1 MALTVNLIENH
12 LPPSVITWSQDT
24 SEDLNEQA
32 FHFQFSHFTFQLCLS
47 IDHQTLLSSRI
58 LDTNSSIP
66 RRILD
71 PLRQHVR
78 SIFLNLY
85 NEEDDSSR
93 VREEQLQIAILQALE
108 HISQY
113 REELGNQ
120 ATNPSTKTATS
131 HTKGWS
137 ASEISSWDEII
148 SNPFGLD
155 VSTVSDTASF
165 LLGMTPEQ
173 IAQLIPSA
181 WRIIHFENIMREDL
195 LKRFRRYQDHLRAVL
210 PEQPGLRNK
219 LPPHSSLNGRY
230 RTTLSIDTVVEDMV
244 KPRLTFHGTSLRS
257 VRSIIRNGFLLP
269 GKVADGKRIESPR
282 SGIAF
287 NRGIYSS
294 QSAAYA
300 MSYASGQQEQTP
312 LGMLPS
318 MRLFVCATVM
328 GRTYASKSANRISKA
343 DKTLGSVHGPLV
355 SGYDSHF
362 DGGYEYIIHEER
374 AMLPCFVV
382 HLDLGSEEAL
392 KSIRAA
398 QLNPAS
404 IQETPATSSR
414 ASRLHQEYDDS
425 PGDRKRKQLAL
436 KAAAMKWFP
445 YGFGTAT
452 GTSFVIEDIGATSDD
467 SETYGDWQED
477 KHAFEPSDEQSVG
490 WGHRSSGWDEEEGY
504 SQKGLFLDEYQKDRE
519 IRVER
524 GNKAERRVD
533 Q

>member
-1 MALTVNLIENH
+1 MALAIKLIDNH
-12 LPPSVITWSQDT
+12 LPPSVVTWSQDT
-24 SEDLNEQA
+24 SEDLNEQT
-32 FHFQFSHFTFQLCLS
+32 FHFQLSNFTFQLCLS
-47 IDHQTLLSSRI
+47 IDHQILLSSRI

-71 PLRQHVR
+71 PIRQHVR

-85 NEEDDSSR
+85 SEDDGSPR
-93 VREEQLQIAILQALE
+93 IREEHLQIAILQALE
-108 HISQY
+108 HISEY
-113 REELGNQ
+113 REEVVHQ
-120 ATNPSTKTATS
+120 TNPNTKTTTTHS
-131 HTKGWS
+131 KGWS
-137 ASEISSWDEII
+137 ASEISSWDDIV

-155 VSTVSDTASF
+155 VSTIRDTASF

-173 IAQLIPSA
+173 IAQQIPSS
-181 WRIIHFENIMREDL
+181 WRVIHFENIMREDL
-195 LKRFRRYQDHLRAVL
+195 LKRFQRYQDYLRASL
-210 PEQPGLRNK
+210 PNQPNLRKK
-219 LPPHSSLNGRY
+219 LPPHSSLEGRY
-230 RTTLSIDTVVEDMV
+230 RSSLSMDATVEDMV

-328 GRTYASKSANRISKA
+328 ARTYVTKSDNK
-343 DKTLGSVHGPLV
+343 LGSVHGPLV

-362 DGGYEYIIHEER
+362 DGRFEYIIHEER
-374 AMLPCFVV
+374 AMLPCFVI

-392 KSIRAA
+392 RSIRAA

-404 IQETPATSSR
+404 LQEDTSTTSR

-425 PGDRKRKQLAL
+425 PGDRKRRQQAL

-452 GTSFVIEDIGATSDD
+452 GTGFVIEDIGATSDD

-477 KHAFEPSDEQSVG
+477 KHAYEPNDEQAG
-490 WGHRSSGWDEEEGY
+490 GRGNRSSGWDEEEGY
-504 SQKGLFLDEYQKDRE
+504 SQQGLFLDEYQRDRE
-519 IRVER
+519 IRIER
-524 GNKAERRVD
+524 GKKEERRVD
-533 Q
+533 QEG

>member
-1 MALTVNLIENH
+1 MALTLNLIDNH
-12 LPPSVITWSQDT
+12 LPPSVLTWSQDT
-24 SEDLNEQA
+24 SEDLNEQT
-32 FHFQFSHFTFQLCLS
+32 FQFQFPNFTFQLCLS
-47 IDHQTLLSSRI
+47 IDHKTFLSSRI

-78 SIFLNLY
+78 SIFLTLY
-85 NEEDDSSR
+85 NEDDDSSH
-93 VREEQLQIAILQALE
+93 VREEHLQIAILQALE
-108 HISQY
+108 HLSEY
-113 REELGNQ
+113 REELELQ
-120 ATNPSTKTATS
+120 ITNPNCKATTTP
-131 HTKGWS
+131 TKGWS
-137 ASEISSWDEII
+137 ASEISSWDDII

-155 VSTVSDTASF
+155 VSTVRDTASF

-173 IAQLIPSA
+173 IAQQIPSA

-195 LKRFRRYQDHLRAVL
+195 LKRFRRYQDHLRAFL
-210 PEQPGLRNK
+210 PEQPGLRKK
-219 LPPHSSLNGRY
+219 LPPHSSLDGRY

-287 NRGIYSS
+287 DRGIYSS

-300 MSYASGQQEQTP
+300 MSYASGQREQTP
-312 LGMLPS
+312 LGMLPT

-328 GRTYASKSANRISKA
+328 GRTYCSKSYNKISKA

-355 SGYDSHF
+355 SGFDSHF

-374 AMLPCFVV
+374 AMLPCFVI

-404 IQETPATSSR
+404 IQETPTGSR

-477 KHAFEPSDEQSVG
+477 KHAYEPNDEQSIG
-490 WGHRSSGWDEEEGY
+490 WGNRSSGWDEEEGHL
-504 SQKGLFLDEYQKDRE
+504 QKGLFLDEYQKDRE

-524 GNKAERRVD
+524 GNKTERKVD

>member
-1 MALTVNLIENH
+1 MALPISLIDAH
-12 LPPSVITWSQDT
+12 LPSSVTTWSQDT
-24 SEDLNEQA
+24 SEDLNEQT
-32 FHFQFSHFTFQLCLS
+32 FHFQFSNLTFQLCLS
-47 IDHQTLLSSRI
+47 IDHQIFLSTRI

-85 NEEDDSSR
+85 NEDSHSSR
-93 VREEQLQIAILQALE
+93 VREEHLQIAILQALE
-108 HISQY
+108 HLSEYHQ
-113 REELGNQ
+113 GANHQ
-120 ATNPSTKTATS
+120 TTNPSIKTTTTHS
-131 HTKGWS
+131 KGWS
-137 ASEISSWDEII
+137 ADEISSWEDIV

-155 VSTVSDTASF
+155 VSTIRDTASF
-165 LLGMTPEQ
+165 LLGKTPEQ

-181 WRIIHFENIMREDL
+181 WRVIHFENIMREDL
-195 LKRFRRYQDHLRAVL
+195 LKRFRRYQEHLRATL
-210 PEQPGLRNK
+210 PGMPGLRKK
-219 LPPHSSLNGRY
+219 LPPHSSLDGRY
-230 RTTLSIDTVVEDMV
+230 RTTLSMDDIVEDMV
-244 KPRLTFHGTSLRS
+244 KPRLTFHGTKIRS

-269 GKVADGKRIESPR
+269 GKLADGKRIESPR

-294 QSAAYA
+294 QSPAYA
-300 MSYASGQQEQTP
+300 MSYAAGQREQTP

-328 GRTYASKSANRISKA
+328 ARTYVTRSDNK
-343 DKTLGSVHGPLV
+343 LGSVHGPLI

-362 DGGYEYIIHEER
+362 DGDFEYIIYEER
-374 AMLPCFVV
+374 AMLPCFVI

-392 KSIRAA
+392 KSVKAA

-404 IQETPATSSR
+404 LRENPSTTSR

-477 KHAFEPSDEQSVG
+477 KHAFEPSDEQFGS
-490 WGHRSSGWDEEEGY
+490 RNYPSSEWDEEEGY
-504 SQKGLFLDEYQKDRE
+504 LQKGLFLDEYQKDRE
-519 IRVER
+519 IRVDR
-524 GNKAERRVD
+524 GKKPERRVD
-533 Q
+533 D

>member
-1 MALTVNLIENH
+1 MALSINLIDNH
-12 LPPSVITWSQDT
+12 LPPSVFTYSQNT
-24 SEDLNEQA
+24 SEDLNEHTLQ
-32 FHFQFSHFTFQLCLS
+32 FQFPDFTFHLCLS
-47 IDHQTLLSSRI
+47 IDHKTLLSSRI

-71 PLRQHVR
+71 PLRQNVR
-78 SIFLNLY
+78 SIFLTLY
-85 NEEDDSSR
+85 NEDDDSSHI
-93 VREEQLQIAILQALE
+93 REEHLQIAILQALE
-108 HISQY
+108 HLSEYPQDS
-113 REELGNQ
+113 GHQ
-120 ATNPSTKTATS
+120 AANPNSKTTTA

-137 ASEISSWDEII
+137 ASEISSWDDII

-155 VSTVSDTASF
+155 VSTVHDTASF

-173 IAQLIPSA
+173 IAQQIPSA

-195 LKRFRRYQDHLRAVL
+195 LKRFRRYRDYLRAVL
-210 PEQPGLRNK
+210 PGQPNLRKK
-219 LPPHSSLNGRY
+219 LPPHSSLAGRY
-230 RTTLSIDTVVEDMV
+230 HTTLSLDAVVEDVV

-269 GKVADGKRIESPR
+269 GKLADGKRIESPR

-300 MSYASGQQEQTP
+300 MSYASGQQQQTP

-328 GRTYASKSANRISKA
+328 GRTYGPKS

-355 SGYDSHF
+355 GGYDSHF

-374 AMLPCFVV
+374 AMLPCFVI

-404 IQETPATSSR
+404 IQETPTTSR

-477 KHAFEPSDEQSVG
+477 KHAYEPSDEQSVG
-490 WGHRSSGWDEEEGY
+490 WGHRSSGWDEEEGDL
-504 SQKGLFLDEYQKDRE
+504 QKRLFLDEYQKDRE

-524 GNKAERRVD
+524 GNKAERKVD

>member
-1 MALTVNLIENH
+1 MALSINLIDNH
-12 LPPSVITWSQDT
+12 LPPSVLTWSQDT
-24 SEDLNEQA
+24 SEDLNEQTL
-32 FHFQFSHFTFQLCLS
+32 HFQFPNFKFQLCLS
-47 IDHQTLLSSRI
+47 IDHKTFLSSRI
-58 LDTNSSIP
+58 LDTNSSMP

-85 NEEDDSSR
+85 NEDDNSSR
-93 VREEQLQIAILQALE
+93 VREEHLQIAILQALE
-108 HISQY
+108 HLSEHGQDHV
-113 REELGNQ
+113 
-120 ATNPSTKTATS
+120 TSPNPKTTTA

-137 ASEISSWDEII
+137 ASEISSWDDFI

-155 VSTVSDTASF
+155 VSTVRDTASF

-173 IAQLIPSA
+173 IAQQIPSA

-210 PEQPGLRNK
+210 PEQPGLRKK
-219 LPPHSSLNGRY
+219 LPPHSSLDGRY

-244 KPRLTFHGTSLRS
+244 KPRLTFHGTRLRS

-269 GKVADGKRIESPR
+269 GRVADGKRVESPR

-287 NRGIYSS
+287 NQGIYSS
-294 QSAAYA
+294 PSAAYA
-300 MSYASGQQEQTP
+300 MSYASGQQQQTP
-312 LGMLPS
+312 LGLLPS

-328 GRTYASKSANRISKA
+328 GRTYGPKS
-343 DKTLGSVHGPLV
+343 DKTLGYVHGPLV

-374 AMLPCFVV
+374 AMLPCFVI

-404 IQETPATSSR
+404 IQETPTTSR

-477 KHAFEPSDEQSVG
+477 KHAYEPNDEQSVS
-490 WGHRSSGWDEEEGY
+490 WGYQSSGYDEEEGY
-504 SQKGLFLDEYQKDRE
+504 LQNELFLDEYQKDRE
-519 IRVER
+519 VRVER
-524 GNKAERRVD
+524 GNKTERRLD
-533 Q
+533 L

>member
-1 MALTVNLIENH
+1 MALSINLIDNH
-12 LPPSVITWSQDT
+12 LPPAVTTWSQDT
-24 SEDLNEQA
+24 AEDLNEQT
-32 FHFQFSHFTFQLCLS
+32 FHFHFSNFTFQLCLS
-47 IDHQTLLSSRI
+47 IDHQIFLSSRI

-85 NEEDDSSR
+85 NEHDDSLR
-93 VREEQLQIAILQALE
+93 VREEHLHIAILQALE
-108 HISQY
+108 HISEY
-113 REELGNQ
+113 REEAQ
-120 ATNPSTKTATS
+120 HQTDSKTTTT

-137 ASEISSWDEII
+137 ASEISSWEDIV

-155 VSTVSDTASF
+155 VSTIRDTASF
-165 LLGMTPEQ
+165 LLGMTPEE
-173 IAQLIPSA
+173 IAQQIPSA

-195 LKRFRRYQDHLRAVL
+195 LKRFRRYQEHLRAVL
-210 PEQPGLRNK
+210 PEQPGLRKK
-219 LPPHSSLNGRY
+219 LPPHSSLEGRY

-244 KPRLTFHGTSLRS
+244 KPRLTFHGTSLRN

-300 MSYASGQQEQTP
+300 MSYASGQREQTP

-328 GRTYASKSANRISKA
+328 GRTYAAKSDNK
-343 DKTLGSVHGPLV
+343 LGSVHGPLV

-362 DGGYEYIIHEER
+362 DGRYEYIIHEER
-374 AMLPCFVV
+374 AMLPCFVI

-392 KSIRAA
+392 RSIRAA

-404 IQETPATSSR
+404 IQVTPTTSR

-477 KHAFEPSDEQSVG
+477 KHAYEQSEEQFG
-490 WGHRSSGWDEEEGY
+490 GRGYRSSEWDEEEGY
-504 SQKGLFLDEYQKDRE
+504 LQQGLFLDEYQRDRE
-519 IRVER
+519 IRVDR
-524 GNKAERRVD
+524 GKKVERRVD

>member
-1 MALTVNLIENH
+1 MALTINLIDPH

-24 SEDLNEQA
+24 SEDLNEQTFQ
-32 FHFQFSHFTFQLCLS
+32 FHFSNFTFQLCLS
-47 IDHQTLLSSRI
+47 IDHQILLSTRL

-78 SIFLNLY
+78 SIFLTLY
-85 NEEDDSSR
+85 KEDDDPPR
-93 VREEQLQIAILQALE
+93 VREEHLQIAILQALE
-108 HISQY
+108 HLSEY
-113 REELGNQ
+113 REEAKRQ
-120 ATNPSTKTATS
+120 TTNTNTKTNT
-131 HTKGWS
+131 HDKGWS
-137 ASEISSWDEII
+137 ASEISSWDDII
-148 SNPFGLD
+148 SNPIGLD
-155 VSTVSDTASF
+155 VSTIRDTASF

-173 IAQLIPSA
+173 IAEQIPKA
-181 WRIIHFENIMREDL
+181 WRVIHFENILREDL
-195 LKRFRRYQDHLRAVL
+195 LKRFQRYQQHLRATL
-210 PEQPGLRNK
+210 PEQPGLRKK
-219 LPPHSSLNGRY
+219 LSPHSSLEGRY
-230 RTTLSIDTVVEDMV
+230 RTSLSIGDVVEDMV

-269 GKVADGKRIESPR
+269 GKVVNGKRIESPR

-287 NRGIYSS
+287 DRGIYSS

-300 MSYASGQQEQTP
+300 MSYAGGQREVTP

-328 GRTYASKSANRISKA
+328 GRTYANKSDNK
-343 DKTLGSVHGPLV
+343 LGSVHGPLV

-362 DGGYEYIIHEER
+362 DGKFEYIIHEER
-374 AMLPCFVV
+374 AMLPCFVI

-392 KSIRAA
+392 GSIRAA
-398 QLNPAS
+398 QLNPAALQKDPS
-404 IQETPATSSR
+404 TTRR

-425 PGDRKRKQLAL
+425 PGDRKRRQLAL
-436 KAAAMKWFP
+436 KAAATKWFP

-477 KHAFEPSDEQSVG
+477 KHAYEPSDEQSG
-490 WGHRSSGWDEEEGY
+490 SRGYRSSAWDEEEGCLE
-504 SQKGLFLDEYQKDRE
+504 KGLFLDEYQRDRE
-519 IRVER
+519 VRVER
-524 GNKAERRVD
+524 RKKDDRRVD
-533 Q
+533 